1 MQDWLINV
9 INQFGY
15 LGIAFLI
22 LLENIFPPIPSE
34 LILTFSGFL
43 TTISNTNIW
52 ISSLS
57 ATVGSMAGAIL
68 LYMLGRVIPQRK
80 IVQFVKKHQ
89 KILRLKE
96 SDLKRSSDWMTKRG
110 GSAVFLCRFVP
121 VIRSLISIPAGAAHM
136 PIWEFLVFSTLG
148 TAIWNTIL
156 IYLGALAGRNWENIV
171 GYLNTYS
178 YVICIVVVLA
188 LTIIIFRRVKRKRK
202 ASERSNVQNQMGDDN
217 TTH

>member
-1 MQDWLINV
+1 
-9 INQFGY
+9 
-15 LGIAFLI
+15 
-22 LLENIFPPIPSE
+22 
-34 LILTFSGFL
+34 
-43 TTISNTNIW
+43 
-52 ISSLS
+52 
-57 ATVGSMAGAIL
+57 MAGAIL